1 MTQLGE
7 GDCVAATAGD
17 AVYKQPYITEF
28 ATRHVRAKRRQRLYF
43 VFKRIMDLSIASLA
57 LIVLFPLLLLI
68 AIAIKLDSRGPVLFT
83 QERVGA
89 RRRKKNGKTVW
100 ELTRFR
106 CYKFRSMFEGCDES
120 LHRKYTEQF
129 CSGSKDAM
137 RSVPTAKFKLSN
149 DRRVTRVGLALRR
162 ASLDEL
168 PQLLNVLK
176 GEMSVVG
183 PRPVPVYE
191 VQMYDTQH
199 YERLAATPGITG
211 LWQIKGRGQVQ
222 FREMIQL
229 DIEYTRKC
237 SIWLDLKILCLT
249 VPAVLSGR
257 GAC

>member
-1 MTQLGE
+1 MTRLGE
-7 GDCVAATAGD
+7 GDCLVATVGNVASPE
-17 AVYKQPYITEF
+17 PYITEF
-28 ATRHVRAKRRQRLYF
+28 ATRHVRAKRRQSLYF
-43 VFKRIMDLSIASLA
+43 VFKRIMDLCIASLA
-57 LIVLFPLLLLI
+57 LIVLLPLLPLI
-68 AIAIKLDSRGPVLFT
+68 AVAIKLDSRGPVLFT

-106 CYKFRSMFEGCDES
+106 CYKFRSMFNECDES
-120 LHRKYTEQF
+120 VHRKYTQQF

-149 DRRVTRVGLALRR
+149 DRRVTRVGRALRK

-183 PRPVPVYE
+183 PRPVPIYE
-191 VQMYDTQH
+191 VQMYDTHH
-199 YERLAATPGITG
+199 YKRLAATPGITG
-211 LWQIKGRGQVQ
+211 LWQIKGRGRVQ
-222 FREMIQL
+222 FRGMIQL
-229 DIEYTRKC
+229 DIEYTHKC